1 MNKEIV
7 NSILGIARNV
17 LKSLPENTNEN
28 MPFSAISNWTSLN
41 HALIMNKVEQHYNIE
56 FDLDELIE
64 ARTIG
69 DICIMVERK
78 MG

>member
-1 MNKEIV
+1 M
-7 NSILGIARNV
+7 GIARNV
-17 LKSLPENTNEN
+17 LKSLPENTDEKTT
-28 MPFSAISNWTSLN
+28 FSSIPNWSSLN
-41 HALIMNKVEQHYNIE
+41 HALIMNKVEKHYGIE

-78 MG
+78 KG